1 MEKLLLGIPI
11 ENIGLTDH
19 VQTLSLFA
27 IFSVF
32 LIPFFLIFFKLKKS
46 NLLSTFLIL
55 IVWLLFST
63 FFNIIFR
70 SEVQDNL
77 LRPLIGIAIGFSIFV
92 LLREIFYRSSEYS
105 AFVWL
110 KYSYMIILIS
120 SLYDLISKFPERS
133 RIYASYTE
141 PSHLGTDLALIYFPL
156 FLLYSN
162 FMNRTEKIFLFFSLF
177 LIVVLTFSATTVLKI
192 VFFITLFYLF
202 YLFTTKDFK
211 YTFYTIVP
219 IIAIFSILLFVSF
232 KLFPNNYLIH
242 MMKYTIE
249 NIEKGYEHLPVS
261 FTDRFCFWIFLL
273 NLKNL
278 DFSLELLIKFLIG
291 GGLGEELLY
300 LQFLPINIVD
310 QILSVKAFTSYIT
323 SFLGRIFSYG
333 GIIGI
338 ILYFTFL
345 FFVRKHIKR
354 ISSTPKEKAIFNAWL
369 ITLLFSST
377 FDLAPFQTVS
387 LWFLPAYIDG
397 LSLKYKQH
405 YLIITSRRK
414 SYD

>member
-11 ENIGLTDH
+11 ENIGLVDY

-105 AFVWL
+105 TFVWL

-120 SLYDLISKFPERS
+120 SLYDLIFKFPERS

-162 FMNRTEKIFLFFSLF
+162 FMNRMEKIFLFFSLF
-177 LIVVLTFSATTVLKI
+177 LIVVLTFSATTILKI

-202 YLFTTKDFK
+202 TIKNFK
-211 YTFYTIVP
+211 HAFYTTLP
-219 IIAIFSILLFVSF
+219 IIAIFIILIFVLFR
-232 KLFPNNYLIH
+232 LFPDNYLIH

-261 FTDRFCFWIFLL
+261 FTDRFSFWIFLS

-300 LQFLPINIVD
+300 LEFLPTNIVD
-310 QILSVKAFTSYIT
+310 KILSVKAFTSYIT

-345 FFVRKHIKR
+345 FFVRRNIKR

-414 SYD
+414 SHD

>member
-11 ENIGLTDH
+11 ENIGLTDYA
-19 VQTLSLFA
+19 QTLSLFA

-32 LIPFFLIFFKLKKS
+32 FIPFFLIFFKLKKS

-55 IVWLLFST
+55 ILWLFFST

-77 LRPLIGIAIGFSIFV
+77 LRLLIGIAIGFSIFV

-110 KYSYMIILIS
+110 KHSYMIILIS
-120 SLYDLISKFPERS
+120 SLYDLISKFSERS
-133 RIYASYTE
+133 RIYACYTE

-162 FMNRTEKIFLFFSLF
+162 FMNKIEKIFLFFSLF
-177 LIVVLTFSATTVLKI
+177 LIVVLTFSATTILKI

-202 YLFTTKDFK
+202 TIKNFK
-211 YTFYTIVP
+211 HAFYTTLP
-219 IIAIFSILLFVSF
+219 IIAIFIILIFVLFR
-232 KLFPNNYLIH
+232 LFPDNYLIH

-261 FTDRFCFWIFLL
+261 FTDRFSFWIFLS
-273 NLKNL
+273 NPKNL

-300 LQFLPINIVD
+300 LEFLPINIVD
-310 QILSVKAFTSYIT
+310 EILSVKAFTSYIT

-345 FFVRKHIKR
+345 FFVRKNIKR

-414 SYD
+414 SHD

>member
-177 LIVVLTFSATTVLKI
+177 LIVVLTFSATTILKI
-192 VFFITLFYLF
+192 VFFIMLF
-202 YLFTTKDFK
+202 YLFTMKNFK
-211 YTFYTIVP
+211 YTFYIIVP
-219 IIAIFSILLFVSF
+219 IVAIFIILIFVSF
-232 KLFPNNYLIH
+232 KLFPDNYLIH

-261 FTDRFCFWIFLL
+261 FTDRFSFWIFLL

-278 DFSLELLIKFLIG
+278 DFSMELLIKFLIG

-300 LQFLPINIVD
+300 LEFLPINIVD

-323 SFLGRIFSYG
+323 SFSGRIFSYG

-345 FFVRKHIKR
+345 FFVHKNIKR

-397 LSLKYKQH
+397 LSLKYKKH
-405 YLIITSRRK
+405 HLIITSRRK